1 MMKSALLAL
10 GLIFAALPAQAET
23 MTLAT
28 QYTVSGKNADGSSY
42 SGKADV
48 EVISDTTFS
57 IVWHIAGSVYKGF
70 GMRMNDSLAATYTID
85 GEPGLI
91 IYEARDG
98 KLSGLWAIKGQNGSG
113 SETLTPV
120 K

>member
-1 MMKSALLAL
+1 MKSALLAF
-10 GLIFAALPAQAET
+10 GLILAALPARAET
-23 MTLAT
+23 MTLAQHYSVT
-28 QYTVSGKNADGSSY
+28 GKNADGSSY
-42 SGKADV
+42 SGKVDV

-70 GMRMNDSLAATYTID
+70 GMRMNNSLAATYTID
-85 GEPGLI
+85 GDPGLI

-98 KLSGLWAIKGQNGSG
+98 QLSGLWAIKGQNGSG
-113 SETLTPV
+113 SETLTPI

>member
-1 MMKSALLAL
+1 MKSALLAL
-10 GLIFAALPAQAET
+10 GLIFTALPAQAET
-23 MTLAT
+23 MTLA
-28 QYTVSGKNADGSSY
+28 QHYTVSGKNADGSSY
-42 SGKADV
+42 TGKADV

-57 IVWHIAGSVYKGF
+57 IVWRIAGSVYKGF

-98 KLSGLWAIKGQNGSG
+98 QLAGLWAIKGQNGSG